1 MDEPR
6 DYHTKC
12 NESNRERQISHDITY
27 MWNLKNMI
35 KRAYLQN
42 RERFTVIGN
51 KVMIIKGEKGRKKD
65 KLGIWD

>member
-1 MDEPR
+1 MVTESD
-6 DYHTKC
+6 DC
-12 NESNRERQISHDITY
+12 NDSSFLINKVIILIIT
-27 MWNLKNMI
+27 
-35 KRAYLQN
+35 LQN

>member
-35 KRAYLQN
+35 KRTYLQN
-42 RERFTVIGN
+42 RERFTDLESRFVVAWG
-51 KVMIIKGEKGRKKD
+51 GEREG
-65 KLGIWD
+65 